1 MGAILLLYINDL
13 LEETPYLKQQNKKQ
27 LQFKYSLEIRMQSH
41 CYRIILKVLLVN
53 HRRLRILEIEKI
65 VPD

>member
-27 LQFKYSLEIRMQSH
+27 LQFKYSLEIRMQSQ